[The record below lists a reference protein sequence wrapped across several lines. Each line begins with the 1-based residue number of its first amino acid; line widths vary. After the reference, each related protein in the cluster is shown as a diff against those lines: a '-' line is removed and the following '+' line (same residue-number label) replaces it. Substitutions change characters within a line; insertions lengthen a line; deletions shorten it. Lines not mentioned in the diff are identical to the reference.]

1 MRKTTK
7 IYGSPI
13 DIVTMESAFER
24 FKQLLDRSAFSF
36 ICTPNTEI
44 IMSARND
51 EKLIEALKSS
61 DMNIPDGIGLI
72 IASKIHKLGLIT
84 RVTGIDLMGEILK
97 FCNYSRKSIY
107 ILGGKPG
114 VAEMAVYNIK
124 EKFPNIDVKGYR
136 HGYFKKEEEKDIIE
150 NINNL
155 SPDIL
160 FVALGVP
167 KQEMFMYGYRKDLN
181 VKVALGVGGCVD
193 IWAGTTK
200 RAPKIFR
207 ILGLEW
213 FYRLI
218 KEPWRFKR
226 MMVLPKFM
234 FQVLTSKDISN

>member
-13 DIVTMESAFER
+13 DIVTMESAVER
-24 FKQLLDRSAFSF
+24 FKQLLDRSSFSF
-36 ICTPNTEI
+36 VCTPNTEI
-44 IMSARND
+44 VMMAKED
-51 EKLIEALKSS
+51 EELTEVLKLS

-72 IASKIHKLGLIT
+72 IASKIHRLGLVE

-107 ILGGKPG
+107 IFGGKPG
-114 VAEMAVYNIK
+114 VAKRAVHNIL
-124 EKFPNIDVKGYR
+124 EKYPGIEVKGYR
-136 HGYFKKEEEKDIIE
+136 NGYFKKDEEKNIIE
-150 NINNL
+150 NINKL

-160 FVALGVP
+160 FVALGAP
-167 KQEMFMYGYRKDLN
+167 KQEKWIYKHRKEL
-181 VKVALGVGGCVD
+181 KAKIAMGVGGCID
-193 IWAGTTK
+193 IWAGTAK

-218 KEPWRFKR
+218 KEPSRFKR

-234 FQVLTSKDISN
+234 IKVLTSKNISN